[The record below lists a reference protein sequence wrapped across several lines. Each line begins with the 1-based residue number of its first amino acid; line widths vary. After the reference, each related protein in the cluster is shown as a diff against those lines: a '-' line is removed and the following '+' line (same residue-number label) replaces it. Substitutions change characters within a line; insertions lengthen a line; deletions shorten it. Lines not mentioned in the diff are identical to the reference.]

1 MTFLSQ
7 EPKPHRGRERL
18 ESMTAERPLRLPA
31 RVLLVVLLVG
41 LGACGTLGPLDPRHS
56 ETGVEASDAGQLLD
70 APPPVTVRAG
80 DKIMDLEAWTFCFAN
95 GCADGSPPENP
106 PDLGVAPRIEV
117 EFPLQGWTFD
127 AEFVPVGDA
136 CPRRHVVAVEQT
148 GDHTYV
154 VVPTGH
160 ADTYDV
166 TLFGRG
172 DGDLFVTF
180 RWTTANDGLMP
191 IPHGRLAVLA
201 DHDGAVDSYGVEL
214 ELSDLAATPEVATA
228 EVTVTAANGKSL
240 TFEPVR
246 APGCV
251 AEGTLYWDGADQAG
265 LDAVKL
271 GLPPFTYDVVVTLDG
286 VQYSA
291 TAAWPDDEIEGNE
304 PSVVLDFSPALP
316 ALP

>member
-1 MTFLSQ
+1 
-7 EPKPHRGRERL
+7 
-18 ESMTAERPLRLPA
+18 MTAEHSPRLLA
-31 RVLLVVLLVG
+31 RVLLALLLVG
-41 LGACGTLGPLDPRHS
+41 LGACGTPGRLDPRHD
-56 ETGVEASDAGQLLD
+56 ETDVEAGDVGQRLD

-80 DKIMDLEAWTFCFAN
+80 DKTAVLEAWTFCFAS
-95 GCADGSPPENP
+95 GCADGFPPENP

-117 EFPLQGWTFD
+117 EFPLQGWTFE

-136 CPRRHVVAVEQT
+136 CPRRQVIAVDQT

-154 VVPTGH
+154 VAPAGH

-172 DGDLFVTF
+172 DGDLVVTF
-180 RWTTANDGLMP
+180 RWTTATDGPMP
-191 IPHGRLAVLA
+191 IPRGRLAVLA

-214 ELSDLAATPEVATA
+214 ELSDLAATPDVATA
-228 EVTVTAANGKSL
+228 EVTVTAANGKAL
-240 TFEPVR
+240 TFEAVR

-251 AEGTLYWDGADQAG
+251 AEGTLYWDGPDQAG

-271 GLPPFTYDVVVTLDG
+271 GLPPFTYDVVLTLDG
-286 VQYSA
+286 VEYSA

-316 ALP
+316 ALT